1 MCDRTNVMNSALWPG
16 NAVLV
21 SVLLLVN
28 RRIWPLIAAAFAA
41 FVLYDLQTGVSL
53 RSTGLLIL
61 ADGLEV
67 LIAALCLNH
76 FFRGVPQLN
85 SVRSL
90 VKYLFFAAILRQW
103 LKRSPA
109 RFRLKET
116 TFWRR
121 SG

>member
-21 SVLLLVN
+21 WVLLLVN
-28 RRIWPLIAAAFAA
+28 RRIWPLLIAAAFAA

-76 FFRGVPQLN
+76 FFRGVPRLN

-90 VKYLFFAAILRQW
+90 VKYLFFAAILAPMDGAFAGAFSVKGDYW
-103 LKRSPA
+103 A
-109 RFRLKET
+109 N
-116 TFWRR
+116 
-121 SG
+121 